1 MFRTTRDGSTIG
13 QVTAVNYARVERAA
27 LADLLTEVGPDH
39 PTLCAGWA
47 TRDLA
52 AHVVVRD
59 RRPDAAAGIVLPFL
73 SGHMD
78 RVRDAAARRD
88 FATLVDQVRHP
99 PRLTMAGFGPTDRA
113 TNTGE
118 FFIHH
123 EDVRRAAPDWAPRD
137 LDPGLAARLGS
148 QARLL
153 GRLRLRRFPATLT
166 IAVAGQPPVRTGR
179 GGPAVTLSGDPGE
192 ITMFMSGR
200 QAHARVAIDGPD
212 NLADQLGRA
221 RLGL

>member
-1 MFRTTRDGSTIG
+1 VS
-13 QVTAVNYARVERAA
+13 AVNYARAERAA
-27 LADLLTEVGPDH
+27 LADLLEQVGPDQ
-39 PTLCAGWA
+39 PTLCTGWT

-52 AHVVVRD
+52 AHLVVRD

-73 SGHMD
+73 SGHTD

-88 FATLVDQVRHP
+88 FATLVDQVRRP
-99 PRLTMAGFGPTDRA
+99 PKLTMAGFGPTDRA
-113 TNTGE
+113 TNTSE

-123 EDVRRAAPDWAPRD
+123 EDVRRAAVDWSPRE

-153 GRLRLRRFPATLT
+153 GRLRLRRFPAALT
-166 IAVAGQPPVRTGR
+166 IAIAGQPTVTTGR
-179 GGPAVTLSGDPGE
+179 GGPAVTLSGDPDE
-192 ITMFMSGR
+192 ITLFLSGR
-200 QAHARVAIDGPD
+200 QAHARVTVDGPD
-212 NLADQLGRA
+212 EPVERLRKA

>member
-1 MFRTTRDGSTIG
+1 
-13 QVTAVNYARVERAA
+13 VTVVNYARVERAA
-27 LADLLTEVGPDH
+27 LADLLAEVGPGH
-39 PTLCAGWA
+39 PTLCAGWT

-52 AHVVVRD
+52 AHLVVRD
-59 RRPDAAAGIVLPFL
+59 RRPDAAAGVVLPFL
-73 SGHMD
+73 SGHTD

-88 FATLVDQVRHP
+88 YATLVDQVRHP

-118 FFIHH
+118 YFIHH
-123 EDVRRAAPDWAPRD
+123 EDIRRAAPDWAPRD

-153 GRLRLRRFPATLT
+153 GRLRLRRFPAALT
-166 IAVAGQPPVRTGR
+166 IAITGQQPARTGR
-179 GGPAVTLSGDPGE
+179 GGPEVTLSGDPGE
-192 ITMFMSGR
+192 ITMFLSGR
-200 QAHARVAIDGPD
+200 QAHARVTIDGPD
-212 NLADQLGRA
+212 DLADRLRNA

>member
-1 MFRTTRDGSTIG
+1 MPS
-13 QVTAVNYARVERAA
+13 VNYARVERAA
-27 LADLLTEVGPDH
+27 LADLLAEVGPDH
-39 PTLCAGWA
+39 PTLCAGWT

-59 RRPDAAAGIVLPFL
+59 RRPDAAAGVVIPFL

-88 FATLVDQVRHP
+88 FGLLVEQVRHP
-99 PRLTMAGFGPTDRA
+99 PALSMAGFGPTDRA

-123 EDVRRAAPDWAPRD
+123 EDVRRAAPGWSPRD

-153 GRLRLRRFPATLT
+153 GRLRLRGFPASLT
-166 IAVAGQPPVRTGR
+166 ISITGQPPVKTGK
-179 GGPAVTLSGDPGE
+179 GGPVVRLSADPGE
-192 ITMFMSGR
+192 MTMFLSGR
-200 QAHARVAIDGPD
+200 QGHARVSVNGPED
-212 NLADQLGRA
+212 LTDRLRRA
-221 RLGL
+221 RLGI